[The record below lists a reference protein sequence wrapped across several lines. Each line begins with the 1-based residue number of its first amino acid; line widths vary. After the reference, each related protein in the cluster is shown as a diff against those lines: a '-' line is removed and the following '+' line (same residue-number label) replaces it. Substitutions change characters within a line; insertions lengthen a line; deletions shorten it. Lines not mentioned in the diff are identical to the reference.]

1 MNVKTKL
8 YIFTIIFLLFLG
20 NLMIYSSSMIW
31 AEYITNNQ
39 YYYLIR
45 QLIFTAISLII
56 FIICL
61 KFDYKILKKHANK
74 ILIVTILLLI
84 TVLIPFLGAIF
95 LMPMNDNSISNQNK
109 IKTFSLIVSIFCFI
123 SSLFVWINFDNG
135 ISSYQII
142 ENFNNIYNDNF
153 NF

>member
-84 TVLIPFLGAIF
+84 AVLIPFIGMCKNGARSWIGINELSFQPSEIAKIAMIIF
-95 LMPMNDNSISNQNK
+95 TSKYLDANEGSFK
-109 IKTFSLIVSIFCFI
+109 KEKTFFYI
-123 SSLFVWINFDNG
+123 
-135 ISSYQII
+135 
-142 ENFNNIYNDNF
+142 
-153 NF
+153 

>member
-84 TVLIPFLGAIF
+84 AVLIPFIGMCKNGARSWIGINELSFQPSEIAKIAMIIF
-95 LMPMNDNSISNQNK
+95 FYLKISRCK
-109 IKTFSLIVSIFCFI
+109 
-123 SSLFVWINFDNG
+123 
-135 ISSYQII
+135 
-142 ENFNNIYNDNF
+142 
-153 NF
+153 